1 MAREAM
7 DGFLLKGNELIVK
20 SPMTEEERSLWKE
33 TREAI
38 ASGTDRLIRLKRN
51 KLPQGLG
58 FGGGACEQEAKGL
71 FGTAP
76 FQKDTQEAIQASH
89 PDDIINQGRV
99 VRVTNLPENFAEED
113 VKQIMEV
120 FGPIMAINLFSHL
133 GEVLIHFY
141 QKEDAAR
148 AISTMDGFL
157 VAS

>member
-7 DGFLLKGNELIVK
+7 DGFLLKGHELIVK

-33 TREAI
+33 TRDAI
-38 ASGTDRLIRLKRN
+38 ARGEDRLLRLKRN
-51 KLPQGLG
+51 RLPQ
-58 FGGGACEQEAKGL
+58 AIREAKGL

-99 VRVTNLPENFAEED
+99 VRVTNLPENFSEED

-141 QKEDAAR
+141 QKDDAAK